1 MSGLKVIVK
10 CSEQLIP
17 LVFIIV
23 TYQAYL
29 FEVYCEPSTV
39 KRKKKKWILNFEIES
54 LVAI

>member
-1 MSGLKVIVK
+1 MLGLKVIVK

-39 KRKKKKWILNFEIES
+39 KKKKKWILNFEIES